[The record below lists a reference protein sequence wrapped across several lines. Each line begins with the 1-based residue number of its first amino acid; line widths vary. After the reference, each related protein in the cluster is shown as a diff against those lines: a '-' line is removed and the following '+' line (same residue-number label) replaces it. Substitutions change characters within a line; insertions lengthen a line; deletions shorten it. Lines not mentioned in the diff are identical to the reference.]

1 MARAVC
7 GSVSEN
13 VFALTVFWGY
23 TLVTS
28 LLFQGHGMHTIR
40 FLLVGLGN
48 LGRRFCEILLE
59 KQGFLRRRYNLDLRL
74 VGAADS
80 RGAAYDPVVGLN
92 LERVVGLKRAG
103 GTIADYPGVGRQ
115 GWQAPELVATAQA
128 DLLLEASPVNLE
140 QGAEPG
146 LTCIRTAMK
155 RGMHVVTPNK
165 GPLVVAY
172 RELHDLADAQGVQLR
187 FDGTVAGGL
196 PALNIGQR
204 DLRGAVIHRLEAVP
218 NLSTGYVM
226 DLLADGLSW
235 DEAVE
240 RTRQTG
246 ALEGDGSWD
255 LEGRDAAAKL
265 VILANAVLDYPAR
278 MGDVALTGIT
288 AVNADALRTAR
299 ERGERYRLLAQA
311 ERDADGAYTLSV
323 APVPLL
329 SDHPLGR
336 LGRKQMGVVF
346 STDIYGTITAI
357 IDESDPIPS
366 AATILRDVLDIY
378 L

>member
-1 MARAVC
+1 
-7 GSVSEN
+7 
-13 VFALTVFWGY
+13 
-23 TLVTS
+23 
-28 LLFQGHGMHTIR
+28 MHTVR

-59 KQGFLRRRYNLDLRL
+59 KETFLRRRYKLDLRL
-74 VGAADS
+74 IGAADS
-80 RGAAYDPVVGLN
+80 RGAAYDPVMGLA
-92 LERVVGLKRAG
+92 LDKVASIKQAG
-103 GTIADYPGVGRQ
+103 GTIADYPGVGAY
-115 GWQAPELVATAQA
+115 GLQALELVTTAKA
-128 DLLLEASPVNLE
+128 DLLLEASSVNLD

-172 RELHDLADAQGVQLR
+172 QELHDLAQTHNVQLR

-235 DEAVE
+235 SEARE
-240 RTRQTG
+240 RAHQTG
-246 ALEGDGSWD
+246 ALEGDGLWD
-255 LEGRDAAAKL
+255 LEGWDAAAKL
-265 VILANAVLDYPAR
+265 VIMANSSLDHAAR
-278 MGDVALTGIT
+278 MEDVVMTGVT
-288 AVNADALRTAR
+288 TLNTDVLRAAR
-299 ERGERYRLLAQA
+299 ERGERYRLLARA
-311 ERDADGAYTLSV
+311 ERDSDGAYALSV
-323 APVPLL
+323 APVPLPP
-329 SDHPLGR
+329 DHPLGR

-346 STDIYGTITAI
+346 DTDIYGTITTI
-357 IDESDPIPS
+357 IDEQNPIPS
-366 AATILRDVLDIY
+366 AATMLRDTLDIY
-378 L
+378 V

>member
-1 MARAVC
+1 
-7 GSVSEN
+7 
-13 VFALTVFWGY
+13 
-23 TLVTS
+23 
-28 LLFQGHGMHTIR
+28 
-40 FLLVGLGN
+40 
-48 LGRRFCEILLE
+48 
-59 KQGFLRRRYNLDLRL
+59 
-74 VGAADS
+74 
-80 RGAAYDPVVGLN
+80 
-92 LERVVGLKRAG
+92 
-103 GTIADYPGVGRQ
+103 
-115 GWQAPELVATAQA
+115 
-128 DLLLEASPVNLE
+128 
-140 QGAEPG
+140 
-146 LTCIRTAMK
+146 
-155 RGMHVVTPNK
+155 
-165 GPLVVAY
+165 
-172 RELHDLADAQGVQLR
+172 
-187 FDGTVAGGL
+187 
-196 PALNIGQR
+196 
-204 DLRGAVIHRLEAVP
+204 
-218 NLSTGYVM
+218 
-226 DLLADGLSW
+226 LADGLSW

-329 SDHPLGR
+329 FDHPLGR

-366 AATILRDVLDIY
+366 AATMLRDVLDIY

>member
-1 MARAVC
+1 
-7 GSVSEN
+7 
-13 VFALTVFWGY
+13 
-23 TLVTS
+23 
-28 LLFQGHGMHTIR
+28 MHTVR
-40 FLLVGLGN
+40 LLLVGLGN

-59 KQGFLRRRYNLDLRL
+59 KEMFLHRHYKLDLRL
-74 VGAADS
+74 LGAADS
-80 RGAAYDPVVGLN
+80 RGAAYDPVMGLD
-92 LERVVGLKRAG
+92 LKKVVSLKQAG
-103 GTIADYPGVGRQ
+103 RTIADYPGVGSHR
-115 GWQAPELVATAQA
+115 WQAPELVAAAKA
-128 DLLLEASPVNLE
+128 DLLLEASSVNLE

-172 RELHDLADAQGVQLR
+172 RELHDLAEAQRVQLR
-187 FDGTVAGGL
+187 YDGTVAGGL

-235 DEAVE
+235 DEARE
-240 RTRQTG
+240 RAHQTG

-255 LEGRDAAAKL
+255 LEGSDAAAKL
-265 VILANAVLDYPAR
+265 VILANTVLDYPAR
-278 MGDVALTGIT
+278 MEDVTITGIT
-288 AVNADALRTAR
+288 TLGVDALRTAL
-299 ERGERYRLLAQA
+299 EQGKRYRLLARA
-311 ERDADGAYTLSV
+311 EQNSDGTYALSV
-323 APVPLL
+323 APTPLPPE
-329 SDHPLGR
+329 HPLGR

-357 IDESDPIPS
+357 IDEADPIPS
-366 AATILRDVLDIY
+366 AATMLRDVLDIY
-378 L
+378 VNRIGRPLLGKT